1 LADFANVDGL
11 GREIAS
17 ISQSG
22 KIYKTLEEIHMSMPP
37 NGDVMS
43 QCRRSKSHIITLHEL
58 QMIQRYS
65 SFFDDTTYQVPIL
78 LMGPHLQHVWR

>member
-17 ISQSG
+17 ISQSA
-22 KIYKTLEEIHMSMPP
+22 KIYKTLEEIKMSMPP

-43 QCRRSKSHIITLHEL
+43 QCRSKPHYYITGTS
-58 QMIQRYS
+58 MIQHYS
-65 SFFDDTTYQVPIL
+65 SFFDDTTYQIPIL
-78 LMGPHLQHVWR
+78 LMGPHLQHLWR

>member
-1 LADFANVDGL
+1 LADFAKVDGL

-43 QCRRSKSHIITLHEL
+43 QCRRSKPHYYITGT
-58 QMIQRYS
+58 S
-65 SFFDDTTYQVPIL
+65 NDTTYQVPIL

>member
-22 KIYKTLEEIHMSMPP
+22 KMHKTLEEIQMSMPP
-37 NGDVMS
+37 IGDAMS
-43 QCRRSKSHIITLHEL
+43 QCRRSKPHYYITGT
-58 QMIQRYS
+58 S
-65 SFFDDTTYQVPIL
+65 NDTTLQLIL
-78 LMGPHLQHVWR
+78 

>member
-37 NGDVMS
+37 NGDVM
-43 QCRRSKSHIITLHEL
+43 
-58 QMIQRYS
+58 
-65 SFFDDTTYQVPIL
+65 
-78 LMGPHLQHVWR
+78 